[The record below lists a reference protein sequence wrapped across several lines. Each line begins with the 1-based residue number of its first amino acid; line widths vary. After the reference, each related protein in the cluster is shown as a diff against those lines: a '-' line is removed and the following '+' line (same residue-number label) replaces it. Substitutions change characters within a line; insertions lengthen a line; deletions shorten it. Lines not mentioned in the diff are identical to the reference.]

1 MRKKILLSLLCTLLI
16 ITQVSCK
23 TNEPIS
29 DTEFMLDTFCTIE
42 IHGMDEDKA
51 TEIISEAFD
60 ECKRYEGLF
69 SRTMEGTDIYKINH
83 AEGQPVEV
91 SDETAELIR
100 TSLELCQ
107 ETDGLFDISIGQIT
121 NLWNFKDT
129 ENPTLPDDSDIQTY
143 LPSVDYNNINIEGN
157 TVTLSDPNTWLDLGS
172 IAKGYIADKL
182 SAFMVDKGVTSGI
195 VNLGGNIVAIGE
207 KEDGNSWNI
216 GLETP
221 FSDSTEI
228 LGAVEMKDQTVVT
241 SGTYERHF
249 NIDGKEYHHVLDPAT
264 GYPKDTDI
272 LSVSIKSD
280 MGNSTLCDGYSTTCL
295 LLGKDKAIEF
305 MADKKGY
312 EYCITDMD
320 GNITQSDGFGLVE
333 EAGDK

>member
-1 MRKKILLSLLCTLLI
+1 MRKKVLLSLLCTLLI

-23 TNEPIS
+23 TNEPTS

-42 IHGMDEDKA
+42 IHDMDSDEA
-51 TEIISEAFD
+51 SEIIDAAFD
-60 ECKRYEGLF
+60 ECKRYENLF
-69 SRTMEGTDIYKINH
+69 SRTKEGTDIYKINH
-83 AEGQPVEV
+83 AEGKPVEV

-107 ETDGLFDISIGQIT
+107 QTDGLFDISIGHIT
-121 NLWNFKDT
+121 DLWNFKDE
-129 ENPTLPDDSDIQTY
+129 ENPQLPDDADIKKH
-143 LPSVDYNNINIEGN
+143 LPSVDYRNITIEGN
-157 TVTLSDPNTWLDLGS
+157 TVTVSDPDTWLDLGS

-182 SAFMVDKGVTSGI
+182 SSFMVDKGVTSGI

-207 KEDGNSWNI
+207 KENGKSWNI

-221 FSDSTEI
+221 YSDRTEI
-228 LGAVEMKDQTVVT
+228 LGSVEMKDQTVAT

-249 NIDGKEYHHVLDPAT
+249 EIDGVEYHHVLDSDT

-280 MGNSTLCDGYSTTCL
+280 IGNSTLCDGYSTTCL
-295 LLGKDKAIEF
+295 LLGKEKAIQF
-305 MADKKGY
+305 MSDKKGY

-320 GNITQSDGFGLVE
+320 GNITQSDGFDLVE
-333 EAGDK
+333 GTDK